1 MADNPLA
8 FPSGWPDHDIE
19 PVGGMFL
26 RDWFAG
32 QAMASMLTGVVTDNG
47 AYAHGDCNAV
57 IVQRA
62 YVIAD
67 AMLAERERT

>member
-8 FPSGWPDHDIE
+8 FPSGWPDHGLE

-32 QAMASMLTGVVTDNG
+32 QALTSTMSLVTSIESEAGETMAQTF
-47 AYAHGDCNAV
+47 A
-57 IVQRA
+57 RKA